1 VIDSEKAREV
11 IERMDTALRRAN
23 GEQDGRR
30 RAKLIQRVIELRHE
44 LQIDFNTCDYWNQNI
59 RKPDEAPINFDPD
72 GLLKLLLE
80 KLDAQIAAWVQ

>member
-1 VIDSEKAREV
+1 VNAEEAREV
-11 IERMDTALRRAN
+11 IERMDTALRKAN

-44 LQIDFNTCDYWNQNI
+44 LQIDFNTVDYWNENV
-59 RKPDEAPINFDPD
+59 RKPHEARIDFDPD